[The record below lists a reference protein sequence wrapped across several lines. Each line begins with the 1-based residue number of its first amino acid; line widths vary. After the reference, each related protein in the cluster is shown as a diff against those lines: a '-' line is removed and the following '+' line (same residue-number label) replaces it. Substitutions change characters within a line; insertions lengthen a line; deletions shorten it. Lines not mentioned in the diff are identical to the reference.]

1 LSGSTGE
8 EFVMPGDHTK
18 SEDLIV
24 APRRSG
30 LQTSGDRRQF
40 LPSAPDDDLYNP
52 TAIETPATVIAFEE
66 PEPRQGT
73 RTIPSEVPVNLVYG
87 GVPFAVMMTTPSDLE
102 DFAVGF
108 SLTEGVIQEPE
119 DIRGIRVESEENGL
133 RLAIELK
140 PNRLHEHLA
149 RKRALSGRT
158 GCGVCGIDDL
168 KALPQARTPEG
179 RAPVI
184 ALSAIRSALLRLDHE
199 QALNELTH
207 AVHAAAWADLDGTIQ
222 CVREDVGR
230 HNALDKLIGAVCRA
244 GIAPDS
250 GFVLVTSRCSFELVE
265 KAAAF
270 GARTLVAISAPTAL
284 GVERARLLDITLIG
298 IARRD
303 SVTVFHGVE
312 RIVYGSSTL

>member
-1 LSGSTGE
+1 MISFEGAE
-8 EFVMPGDHTK
+8 P
-18 SEDLIV
+18 
-24 APRRSG
+24 
-30 LQTSGDRRQF
+30 LQG
-40 LPSAPDDDLYNP
+40 
-52 TAIETPATVIAFEE
+52 V
-66 PEPRQGT
+66 

-87 GVPFAVMMTTPSDLE
+87 GISFAVMMTTPSDLE

-119 DIRGIRVESEENGL
+119 DIRGIRVEPEENGL

-168 KALPQARTPEG
+168 KALPQARAPEG

-184 ALSAIRSALLRLDHE
+184 ALSAIRSALLRLDRE
-199 QALNELTH
+199 QALNELTR
-207 AVHAAAWADLDGTIQ
+207 AVHAAAFADLDGTIR

-244 GIAPDS
+244 GIGPDS

-303 SVTVFHGVE
+303 SVTVFHGAE
-312 RIVYGSSTL
+312 RISYGSST

>member
-1 LSGSTGE
+1 
-8 EFVMPGDHTK
+8 MPGDHTK

-24 APRRSG
+24 SPRGSG
-30 LQTSGDRRQF
+30 PQTSADGHPF
-40 LPSAPDDDLYNP
+40 FPSAPYNDLCNP
-52 TAIETPATVIAFEE
+52 TAIEASATVISFDG
-66 PEPRQGT
+66 PGPLQGS

-87 GVPFAVMMTTPSDLE
+87 GIPFAVMMATPSNLE
-102 DFAVGF
+102 DFAMGF

-119 DIRGIRVESEENGL
+119 DIRGIRVESAENGL

-168 KALPQARTPEG
+168 KALPQARAPEG

-184 ALSAIRSALLRLDHE
+184 ALSAIRSALLRLDRE
-199 QALNELTH
+199 QALNALTR
-207 AVHAAAWADLDGTIQ
+207 AVHAAAWADLDGTIL

-244 GIAPDS
+244 GIEPNS

-265 KAAAF
+265 KVAAF

-312 RIVYGSSTL
+312 RIVHGSSS

>member
-1 LSGSTGE
+1 
-8 EFVMPGDHTK
+8 MPDDHTR
-18 SEDLIV
+18 SEDLAV
-24 APRRSG
+24 TPRLKG
-30 LQTSGDRRQF
+30 KQAYGDRREC
-40 LPSAPDDDLYNP
+40 LPHTPYDELRHP
-52 TAIETPATVIAFEE
+52 PAIQAPATVISFEGAE
-66 PEPRQGT
+66 AAQGA

-108 SLTEGVIQEPE
+108 SLTEGVIQEPG
-119 DIRGIRVESEENGL
+119 DIRGILVEPAENGL

-149 RKRALSGRT
+149 RKRALAGRT

-179 RAPVI
+179 KAPLI
-184 ALSAIRSALLRLDHE
+184 ALSAIQSALLRLDHE
-199 QALNELTH
+199 QVLNEVTR
-207 AVHAAAWADLDGTIQ
+207 AVHGAAWADLDGTIR

-244 GIAPDS
+244 GMGPGS
-250 GFVLVTSRCSFELVE
+250 GFVLVTSRCSFEMVE

-284 GVERARLLDITLIG
+284 GVERARLHDITLIG

-303 SVTVFHGVE
+303 SLTVFHGVE
-312 RIVYGSSTL
+312 RVVYGSGS